1 MSLQDMRGQQTLLNT
16 REITMKDGDE
26 ITAVMDKDTRLNTI
40 KEMENSIRARRLKLL
55 SEQSATRRA
64 VSEVLVL
71 IGVILAVYTVYKIAV
86 LLTS

>member
-71 IGVILAVYTVYKIAV
+71 SVVILAVYTVYKIAV